1 MHSHKLLLQGRS
13 LLQQPSPNA
22 SRCVHPLASLEAEM
36 MPERSHK
43 EHEVDLLQ
51 RELNAYPAHGLS
63 NAWIQTCGSRRR
75 GRLVATPSRYPTI
88 GMLATAQHDAAH
100 KAVLCCGSVVTGS
113 RLQLPPSRCPSSR
126 GSSTDMQHYTHSVPR
141 DQGRRASTFSD
152 PSWIRV
158 AAKER
163 GVASRGECHLV
174 PRQKAGHGIQ
184 STSDHI
190 SSVSRRGACTLAI
203 PGQTHPEA

>member
-1 MHSHKLLLQGRS
+1 MLWKRCHRLKTAAPSLEVPVILPTVVAGDHLQGI
-13 LLQQPSPNA
+13 A
-22 SRCVHPLASLEAEM
+22 
-36 MPERSHK
+36 
-43 EHEVDLLQ
+43 
-51 RELNAYPAHGLS
+51 
-63 NAWIQTCGSRRR
+63 I
-75 GRLVATPSRYPTI
+75 
-88 GMLATAQHDAAH
+88 
-100 KAVLCCGSVVTGS
+100 
-113 RLQLPPSRCPSSR
+113 R